1 MKILFIILMIIIVS
15 NRINTYDKFD
25 RQIELFKT
33 NELPYDLSVKLKCKF
48 DLNTLNNN
56 ESTVSSSS
64 SINNE
69 EQEEVDYINLSSGG
83 GGGGGSF
90 STTNDLINWFKY
102 DSFSNTFNKLK
113 RSDMMN
119 QIESFKYTSNLKFT
133 DLKSIST
140 GVYSCRLNSVKQTT
154 TTSNLTRFKFNS
166 HFLQK
171 IQVNQQQVNLNS
183 IELKYHIKQT
193 THSRISIEINKLILL
208 NNNSS
213 SSSYKL
219 IYSLKK

>member
-1 MKILFIILMIIIVS
+1 MIIIVS

-25 RQIELFKT
+25 RQIELFKI
-33 NELPYDLSVKLKCKF
+33 NELSNDLLLKLKCKF

-56 ESTVSSSS
+56 NESTVA

-83 GGGGGSF
+83 GGSF
-90 STTNDLINWFKY
+90 STTNDLINWFQY

-119 QIESFKYTSNLKFT
+119 QIDSFKYTSNLKFT

-154 TTSNLTRFKFNS
+154 SNLTRFKFNS

-171 IQVNQQQVNLNS
+171 IEVNQQQVNLNS
-183 IELKYHIKQT
+183 IELKYHIKQI

-213 SSSYKL
+213 SYKL

>member
-25 RQIELFKT
+25 RQIELFKI
-33 NELPYDLSVKLKCKF
+33 NELSNDLLLKLKCKF

-56 ESTVSSSS
+56 ESTVVVAS

-83 GGGGGSF
+83 SF
-90 STTNDLINWFKY
+90 STANDLINWFQY

-119 QIESFKYTSNLKFT
+119 QIDSFKYTSNLKFT
-133 DLKSIST
+133 DLKSISP
-140 GVYSCRLNSVKQTT
+140 GVYSCRLNSVKQ

-171 IQVNQQQVNLNS
+171 IEVNQQQVNLNS
-183 IELKYHIKQT
+183 IELKYHIKQI

-213 SSSYKL
+213 SYKL